1 MTMMSDSRR
10 QSPTAGAQDSPRLKI
25 AVQKKG
31 RLTDNS
37 FEMLKDAGL
46 RFTRDRDHLVAY
58 GENLPIDLMLVRD
71 DDIPELVA
79 DGICDAGILGQNVA
93 EEYRGEDENPGFET
107 ARVLDYGRCRLS
119 VAVTQDD
126 PTQDIEGL
134 AGRRIA
140 TTYPNLLGRVLR
152 ERGVEADVVLLKGA
166 VEIAPRLGKA
176 DAICDLVSTGNTLR
190 ANRLRELETIFESSA
205 CFITTAREMDGQRR
219 ELLDRL
225 LRRIDGVLQVNGSKY
240 IMLHAPRARLA
251 EITSLLPGAESPTV
265 LPLEGSD
272 DKVAVHAVC
281 RESVFWETLETLK
294 AAGASAV
301 LVLPVEKMMA

>member
-1 MTMMSDSRR
+1 MADNT
-10 QSPTAGAQDSPRLKI
+10 RLKI

-46 RFTRDRDHLVAY
+46 KFTRDRDHLVAY
-58 GENLPIDLMLVRD
+58 GENLPVDLMLVRD

-93 EEYRGEDENPGFET
+93 EEYRGEDENPGFTE

-126 PTQDIEGL
+126 SASGL
-134 AGRRIA
+134 ADLAGKRIA
-140 TTYPNLLGRVLR
+140 TTYPNLLARTLKS
-152 ERGVEADVVLLKGA
+152 RGVEAEVVLLKGA

-190 ANRLRELETIFESSA
+190 ANRLRELEPIFESAA
-205 CFITTAREMDGQRR
+205 CLITTNREIETSKQD
-219 ELLDRL
+219 LLDRL
-225 LRRIDGVLQVNGSKY
+225 LRRIDGVLAVNESKY

-251 EITSLLPGAESPTV
+251 EITGLLPGAESPTV

-281 RESVFWETLETLK
+281 RESVFWETLENLK
-294 AAGASAV
+294 SAGASAV
-301 LVLPVEKMMA
+301 LVLPVEKMLA